1 MNKIALISISLL
13 FLVISIGCTAAADW
27 NGNDAPLGGG
37 LGGGGDDGAS
47 PLNNVVNDSVVDD
60 GACPLNNVV
69 NDSDDSDHPWAVSS
83 NGPNIFTS
91 DLLALPAL
99 PAALTLGGCSSGLGG
114 DYFVCEYHNSLDILS
129 KHFLFLFLIL
139 YGLMYFLFF

>member
-37 LGGGGDDGAS
+37 LGGGG
-47 PLNNVVNDSVVDD
+47 DD